1 MTTVILEI
9 TAKEDSTSDVMSML
23 ETALPETRSYDGC
36 GDLTVHFNKDTRT
49 FVLVDYWQSKAHYE
63 RYLAWRKE
71 TGVFGNL
78 ALLLEAEPK
87 IRYFEATE
95 I

>member
-9 TAKEDSTSDVMSML
+9 TAKNDSTADVMSML
-23 ETALPETRSYDGC
+23 KTALPDTRAYDGC
-36 GDLTVHFNKDTRT
+36 GDLSVHFNEDTRT
-49 FVLVDYWQSKAHYE
+49 FLLVEYWESKVHYE

-71 TGVFGNL
+71 TGLFGSL
-78 ALLLEAEPK
+78 VRLLEAEPK
-87 IRYFEATE
+87 IRYFDATE

>member
-9 TAKEDSTSDVMSML
+9 TAKNGSAEDVMTML
-23 ETALPETRSYDGC
+23 QMRLPDTRSYDGC
-36 GDLTVHFNKDTRT
+36 EDVTVNFDKDTLT
-49 FVLVDYWQSKAHYE
+49 FVLVEYWESKSHYE

-78 ALLLEAEPK
+78 VSLLETEPS
-87 IRYFEATE
+87 IRYFEV
-95 I
+95 IDV

>member
-9 TAKEDSTSDVMSML
+9 TAKQDSTSAVMSML

-36 GDLTVHFNKDTRT
+36 GDVTVHFNEDSRT
-49 FVLVDYWQSKAHYE
+49 FVLVEYWQSKAHYE
-63 RYLAWRKE
+63 RYLGWRKE
-71 TGVFGNL
+71 TGVFGNMVR
-78 ALLLEAEPK
+78 LLEAEPK
-87 IRYFEATE
+87 IRYFEVTE